1 MRQIQIKNDQIS
13 LLIKEGYIAS
23 TSIGYGLNA
32 LNRAGISAQGEYYQ
46 AFFQLSIGLERLM
59 KLIIIQYYRGT
70 NNTFPSNKV
79 LKNYGHDLLEL
90 YQTIN
95 EFETN
100 KKSIPDDEISIKIL
114 SFLSEFAKTTRY
126 YNLDTLTGR
135 EQKRNPLEVWNE
147 IQEEISKRHSK
158 RKTLKSEM
166 NDHLALVLDEISST
180 VVFNE
185 KNEIIR
191 SAGDLLKKAEINKHV
206 QGYAVY
212 YTYLIISRLAKIL
225 DKTESQYGLFPY
237 LWEFFTYFFDG
248 LSKVEIRKKKNWV
261 RS

>member
-1 MRQIQIKNDQIS
+1 MRPIQIKNDQIS

-32 LNRAGISAQGEYYQ
+32 LSKAGIYAQGEYYQ

-59 KLIIIQYYRGT
+59 KLIIIQYYRGL
-70 NNTFPSNKV
+70 NNEFPSNRI
-79 LKNYGHDLLEL
+79 LKNYGHDLLGL
-90 YQTIN
+90 YHTIL

-100 KKSIPDDEISIKIL
+100 NKLIQDDDISIKIL

-135 EQKRNPLEVWNE
+135 EQKTNPLEAWHD

-158 RKTLKSEM
+158 RKTLKSEL
-166 NDHLALVLDEISST
+166 NDHFALILDEISAT

-185 KNEIIR
+185 KNEMIQ
-191 SAGDLLKKAEINKHV
+191 SAGDLLKKAEINKHA

-212 YTYLIISRLAKIL
+212 YTYLIISRLAKTL

-248 LSKVEIRKKKNWV
+248 FSKDEIRKKKNWIK
-261 RS
+261 S